1 MLSFWC
7 QTTLIET
14 ELNTKEIKFESA
26 FSVYLCQNW
35 ESHPKILVNTVFWR
49 MRVVPDNTRRRC
61 NSLVLGTV
69 AFFFYFNRSCL
80 QSYMFTWLWN
90 LFRDDV
96 KVQCCIHT
104 SKLLKNQ
111 QLLIIYQV
119 IVHAIVCWLLRNFC
133 RYDHFITSVR
143 YATNVLTRIRVS
155 LSKTHNFTR
164 INRQTKN
171 LRRHINKL
179 PWIVIS
185 YTKIG
190 LIMFYF
196 KCILT

>member
-1 MLSFWC
+1 MSTFGKSLKSTQYRFLADEGSPGQH
-7 QTTLIET
+7 QT
-14 ELNTKEIKFESA
+14 A
-26 FSVYLCQNW
+26 F
-35 ESHPKILVNTVFWR
+35 P
-49 MRVVPDNTRRRC
+49 C
-61 NSLVLGTV
+61 NSLVFGTV
-69 AFFFYFNRSCL
+69 EVFYFKRL
-80 QSYMFTWLWN
+80 ALDSYMFAWLRN

-96 KVQCCIHT
+96 KVQCCILI
-104 SKLLKNQ
+104 SKLLKYQ
-111 QLLIIYQV
+111 QFLINLSSYL
-119 IVHAIVCWLLRNFC
+119 HAIVCWLLHNFC
-133 RYDHFITSVR
+133 RYDHFIPSVR
-143 YATNVLTRIRVS
+143 YASNVFTRIRVS
-155 LSKTHNFTR
+155 LSKTYKFTR

>member
-1 MLSFWC
+1 MC
-7 QTTLIET
+7 QH
-14 ELNTKEIKFESA
+14 FESH
-26 FSVYLCQNW
+26 SKVL
-35 ESHPKILVNTVFWR
+35 NTVFWR
-49 MRVVPDNTRRRC
+49 MRVVLDNTRRR
-61 NSLVLGTV
+61 SLAIPLFFLTV
-69 AFFFYFNRSCL
+69 EVFYFKRL
-80 QSYMFTWLWN
+80 ALDSYMFAWLRN

-96 KVQCCIHT
+96 KVHCCILI
-104 SKLLKNQ
+104 SKLLKYQ
-111 QLLIIYQV
+111 QFLINLSSYL
-119 IVHAIVCWLLRNFC
+119 HAIVCWLLRNFC
-133 RYDHFITSVR
+133 RYDHFIPSVR
-143 YATNVLTRIRVS
+143 YASNVFTRIRVS
-155 LSKTHNFTR
+155 LSKTYKFTR